1 VRRIDLALLG
11 TVRGDE
17 SYGTAFVAR
26 AFGVTPEA
34 VQGWCRAGKL
44 ESQRCPFGGHLL
56 IPGAALLAK
65 AGHLIAAAAP
75 AEYETAAERSGRAA
89 RAVADIDR
97 IFRSRKEQT
106 RERR

>member
-1 VRRIDLALLG
+1 VRRIDLALLR
-11 TVRGDE
+11 TVTADAA
-17 SYGTAFVAR
+17 YGTAFVAR
-26 AFGVTPEA
+26 VFDVTPEA

-56 IPGAALLAK
+56 IPGVALLEK

-75 AEYETAAERSGRAA
+75 VEYETAADRGRRAN

-97 IFRSRKEQT
+97 IFRERKEQA
-106 RERR
+106 RARR

>member
-11 TVRGDE
+11 TVRGDAA
-17 SYGTAFVAR
+17 YGTAFVAR

-56 IPGAALLAK
+56 IPGVALLEK
-65 AGHLIAAAAP
+65 AGHLIRAAAP
-75 AEYETAAERSGRAA
+75 AEYETAADRGRRAD

-97 IFRSRKEQT
+97 IFRERKEQAHET
-106 RERR
+106 R

>member
-11 TVRGDE
+11 TVRGDAA
-17 SYGTAFVAR
+17 YGTAFVAR

-56 IPGAALLAK
+56 
-65 AGHLIAAAAP
+65 
-75 AEYETAAERSGRAA
+75 SGRSRPVRDADLLDDGGTWA
-89 RAVADIDR
+89 PGPRWCDVVADLVALGLAGLAVAVVLHAA
-97 IFRSRKEQT
+97 FAVWG
-106 RERR
+106 